1 MGGKPRYAQ
10 PGALCLIQESGCDED
25 IPEGGMLTKRY
36 TLKQVLE
43 TLCNTGSAK
52 YKFYVLTQI

>member
-1 MGGKPRYAQ
+1 MVAQ